1 MKKDNLL
8 IGMLIEETTTYTFVE
23 VCHRYNIPE
32 ALLNEMIEYGLF
44 PNQPTDPQKIAID
57 QKALR
62 RIESAFR
69 IHHDL
74 GINLPGVALALE
86 LMDKMEK
93 MQSELEILR
102 KHF

>member
-1 MKKDNLL
+1 MNKDNIL
-8 IGMLIEETTTYTFVE
+8 IGMLIEETKTYTFVE

-32 ALLNEMIEYGLF
+32 QLLIEMIEEGLF
-44 PNQPTDPQKIAID
+44 PDPSTDPKHITLD

-69 IHHDL
+69 LHHDL
-74 GINLPGVALALE
+74 GINLPGVALALDLLEEMTKMREE
-86 LMDKMEK
+86 LD
-93 MQSELEILR
+93 ILR

>member
-1 MKKDNLL
+1 MSKDNIL

-23 VCHRYNIPE
+23 VCHKYNIPE

-44 PNQPTDPQKIAID
+44 PDQPTDSQKIAID

-86 LMDKMEK
+86 LLEKIEVME
-93 MQSELEILR
+93 SELDILR